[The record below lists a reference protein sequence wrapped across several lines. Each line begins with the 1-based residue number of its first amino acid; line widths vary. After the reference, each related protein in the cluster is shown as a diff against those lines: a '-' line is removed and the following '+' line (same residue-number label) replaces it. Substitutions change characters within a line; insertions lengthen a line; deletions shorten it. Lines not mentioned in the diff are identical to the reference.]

1 MTTNADIGGVGSGM
15 GVPRSPDRF
24 QRVYS
29 PPEPPSTARRSTLV
43 GVLMALVAL
52 SLSGFAIV
60 VLGSDGDPRGAGG
73 PSGTRSPSG
82 LRTSDARPG
91 PGPSSGP
98 FTTLP
103 PACETV
109 RRSTVNRL
117 VPRATVRR
125 GANTTLTTC
134 TFAAADGRPSLRV
147 EARIFVPVDGTG
159 PDAAAAADFAARWAR
174 ARTDP
179 VVRVVSLRRYPGLGD
194 EAFRRFTIDRS
205 RPEAVGDVVVRL
217 RNAVLTVTYR
227 GDARDGR
234 GAGGGLRNEGEFL
247 AAATDVA
254 VEVIGAFK

>member
-15 GVPRSPDRF
+15 GVPRPPDRF

-29 PPEPPSTARRSTLV
+29 PPEAPSTARRSTLV
-43 GVLMALVAL
+43 GVLMVLVAL

-60 VLGSDGDPRGAGG
+60 VLGSDGDPQGPAG
-73 PSGTRSPSG
+73 PSGSG
-82 LRTSDARPG
+82 SQRELRTSDARPG
-91 PGPSSGP
+91 ASGGP

-103 PACETV
+103 PVCDAV

-125 GANTTLTTC
+125 SANSTLTTC
-134 TFAAADGRPSLRV
+134 TFSAAGGRPSLRV
-147 EARIFVPVDGTG
+147 EARIFVPVDGTS

-179 VVRVVSLRRYPGLGD
+179 AVRTVRRRAGLGD
-194 EAFRRFTIDRS
+194 EAFRRFTLDRN
-205 RPEAVGDVVVRL
+205 RPEAAGEVVVRL
-217 RNAVLTVTYR
+217 RNAVVTVTYGGEPR
-227 GDARDGR
+227 DARGSGDGV
-234 GAGGGLRNEGEFL
+234 RNEGEFL
-247 AAATDVA
+247 TAATDVA